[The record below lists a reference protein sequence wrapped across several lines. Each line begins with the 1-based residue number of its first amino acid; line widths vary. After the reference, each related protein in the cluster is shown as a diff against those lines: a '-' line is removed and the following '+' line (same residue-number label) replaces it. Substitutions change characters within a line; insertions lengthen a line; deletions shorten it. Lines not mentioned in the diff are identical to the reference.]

1 MKTFL
6 EIKGC
11 EKKDADSSI
20 DADYQYLI
28 STQKVY
34 LEDIVFNKYTMEKSQ
49 NQHYTPYKCIL
60 WYRNGRTLWGCK
72 LERQRFGVGQNLSQH
87 NKSVNRSADKET
99 KSSVL
104 DGCFHTWVG
113 NNSIIKC
120 KKTKLGRK
128 SIKIYR
134 SPPRHC
140 DEMGVIN
147 EFITQSFRPLFV
159 SIFIPGY
166 KTAKLELII
175 NFTPL
180 QIIFRL
186 GWTNFFF

>member
-1 MKTFL
+1 MPILVQKLTT
-6 EIKGC
+6 
-11 EKKDADSSI
+11 SSSYLRRKYI
-20 DADYQYLI
+20 WRILYLI
-28 STQKVY
+28 
-34 LEDIVFNKYTMEKSQ
+34 N
-49 NQHYTPYKCIL
+49 IL
-60 WYRNGRTLWGCK
+60 WKKVKISITLHILRYRNGRTLWGCK
-72 LERQRFGVGQNLSQH
+72 LIERQRFGVGQNLTQH

-104 DGCFHTWVG
+104 DGCFHTLVS

-120 KKTKLGRK
+120 KQTKLGRK
-128 SIKIYR
+128 SIKTYR

-186 GWTNFFF
+186 G

>member
-1 MKTFL
+1 MPIL
-6 EIKGC
+6 V
-11 EKKDADSSI
+11 EKLTTSSSYLRRKYNWRI
-20 DADYQYLI
+20 LYLI
-28 STQKVY
+28 NILWKKVKISIT
-34 LEDIVFNKYTMEKSQ
+34 LHT
-49 NQHYTPYKCIL
+49 L
-60 WYRNGRTLWGCK
+60 WYRNERTLWGCK
-72 LERQRFGVGQNLSQH
+72 LERQRFGVGQNLTQH

-104 DGCFHTWVG
+104 DGCFHTLVS

-120 KKTKLGRK
+120 KQTKLGRK
-128 SIKIYR
+128 SIKTYR

-159 SIFIPGY
+159 SMFIPGY
-166 KTAKLELII
+166 KTAKLELMI